1 MRYAHADR
9 VFSCPRSFTSDRLCK
24 ENMAR
29 KSSEIEEILPSEI
42 EERDL
47 LGENEEDDESK
58 HGEAMPKVLRDLS
71 KHVVVNVVSGA
82 VDQTNESWRDV

>member
-1 MRYAHADR
+1 
-9 VFSCPRSFTSDRLCK
+9 
-24 ENMAR
+24 MAR
-29 KSSEIEEILPSEI
+29 KGSEIEEILPSEI

-47 LGENEEDDESK
+47 LDENEEDDESK

-71 KHVVVNVVSGA
+71 EVLTNMHVVVNAVYGA